1 MRPMEPNEAKLYEI
15 FEEIGITDYHI
26 IEHKAVFTS
35 REAEEELPELPGLA
49 LKNLLVR
56 EKKSGRYFLIILDD
70 HRRLDM
76 KRFKALT
83 GWGQVR
89 FASAEELM
97 DCLGLIPGSVSPFGL
112 VSAEPGAVTVVLG
125 KEITEAA
132 DTEPVNFHPNRNTAT
147 LTLSKADFIRF
158 LEYVNCPVIWETG
171 ECK

>member
-1 MRPMEPNEAKLYEI
+1 MEANEARLYEV
-15 FEEIGITDYHI
+15 FEEIGITDYNI

-35 REAEEELPELPGLA
+35 QEAEEELPHLAGLA

-76 KRFKALT
+76 KQFKALT

-97 DCLGLIPGSVSPFGL
+97 ECLGLIPGSVSPFGL
-112 VSAEPGAVTVVLG
+112 VSAEPGSVIVVLG
-125 KEITEAA
+125 KEVADAA
-132 DTEPVNFHPNRNTAT
+132 DTELVNFHPNRNTAT
-147 LTLSKADFIRF
+147 LAMSKADFVRF
-158 LEYVNCPVIWETG
+158 LTYINCPVIWE
-171 ECK
+171 E

>member
-1 MRPMEPNEAKLYEI
+1 MEANEARLYEV
-15 FEEIGITDYHI
+15 FEEIGITEYTI

-35 REAEEELPELPGLA
+35 QEAEEELPELPGLS

-76 KRFKALT
+76 KHFKALT

-97 DCLGLIPGSVSPFGL
+97 ECLGLIPGSVSPFGL
-112 VSAEPGAVTVVLG
+112 VSAEEGTVTVVLG

-132 DTEPVNFHPNRNTAT
+132 DTELVNFHPNRNTAT
-147 LTLSKADFIRF
+147 LALSKADFVKF
-158 LEYVNCPVIWETG
+158 LGHMKCPVIWE
-171 ECK
+171 EA

>member
-1 MRPMEPNEAKLYEI
+1 MEANEKKLYEI
-15 FEEIGITDYHI
+15 FSEIGITDYSV

-35 REAEEELPELPGLA
+35 QEAEEALPQLAGLS

-76 KRFKALT
+76 KHFKALT

-97 DCLGLIPGSVSPFGL
+97 ECLGLIPGSVSPFGL
-112 VSAEPGAVTVVLG
+112 VSAEEGAVTVVLG
-125 KEITEAA
+125 REVGAA
-132 DTEPVNFHPNRNTAT
+132 DDAELVNFHPNRNTAT
-147 LTLSKADFIRF
+147 LALSKADFVRF
-158 LEYVNCPVIWETG
+158 LNHMKCPVIWE
-171 ECK
+171 EEV